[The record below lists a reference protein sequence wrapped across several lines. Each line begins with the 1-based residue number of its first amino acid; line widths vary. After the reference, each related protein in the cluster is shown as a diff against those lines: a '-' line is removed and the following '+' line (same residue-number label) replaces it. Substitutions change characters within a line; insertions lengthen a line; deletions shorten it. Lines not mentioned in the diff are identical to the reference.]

1 MQCLLLAAAAAAFAP
16 TTLLQPKPL
25 ASTTNSEWQQFEV
38 DAWRDAVVAFDD
50 DEDEDFELF
59 LDDLDGDLEETPPP
73 RAATQRFDGARR
85 EEGR

>member
-1 MQCLLLAAAAAAFAP
+1 MPAMQCLLLAAATTAFAP

-25 ASTTNSEWQQFEV
+25 ASTNSEWQQFEV

-59 LDDLDGDLEETPPP
+59 LDDLYSVYSI
-73 RAATQRFDGARR
+73 
-85 EEGR
+85 